1 MNVTLNW
8 VGFQL
13 SQIKGTICKIRKEY
27 IKNIPFQRK
36 KQMNTLETNS
46 SLLQSFS
53 ILEEKIE
60 KYIGDGLTAIDLS
73 IFQHLL

>member
-53 ILEEKIE
+53 ILEEKNREIHWRWS
-60 KYIGDGLTAIDLS
+60 KSLTGD
-73 IFQHLL
+73 Q